1 MQTNEL
7 TGAAL
12 DWAVARCE
20 GWEAVTVTDNDGAHL
35 WMQKGDEYRD
45 PKKYRPSTNWMQ
57 GGPIIEREGL
67 SIRYAPKDA
76 RGAWYAVQGPNR
88 FLSPDHEGSGPTP
101 LIAAMRCYVASKLGD
116 DVEIPEEL
124 T

>member
-1 MQTNEL
+1 MKTNEL

-12 DWAVARCE
+12 DWAVAKCE

-57 GGPIIEREGL
+57 GGPIIEREG
-67 SIRYAPKDA
+67 ITTICWNKNPDQWHA
-76 RGAWYAVQGPNR
+76 RRWLELDGPASTV
-88 FLSPDHEGSGPTP
+88 FKASTP